1 MLLITKSSIYFKFKN
16 SRKMKKKVLMAALLV
31 AGMGMSSNVLAQ
43 TVITENDNTGV
54 ANMHSISMKYFKK
67 SNGTYLTNRNF
78 ITCIDPT
85 LTSYKNKFIVNP
97 DGLVIASGISLYSSF
112 ASDVPGQPALSITKR
127 DNNQEGF
134 QLKSSGYQGTL
145 KPFDM
150 YASLLTINAELKV
163 EGKITCKN
171 ELNVTKLNTE
181 EIRTNDIT
189 VDMNNAADYVFDP
202 AYNLQDLSEVEN
214 YVKENKHLPGIP
226 SAVEMAENGM
236 SVAQMSNL
244 LLEKIEEL
252 TLHMIELQKENNALK
267 SRIESLEK

>member
-1 MLLITKSSIYFKFKN
+1 
-16 SRKMKKKVLMAALLV
+16 MKKKVLMAALLV
-31 AGMGMSSNVLAQ
+31 AGMGMSSSNVLAQ
-43 TVITENDNTGV
+43 TVITEGTSDGIAYMHRINMQHFRKND
-54 ANMHSISMKYFKK
+54 
-67 SNGTYLTNRNF
+67 GTFLKRDF
-78 ITCIDPT
+78 IVCNDPT
-85 LTSYKNKFIVNP
+85 LSNYRTQFSVSSTGKVT
-97 DGLVIASGISLYSSF
+97 ASGLYLFSSYG
-112 ASDVPGQPALSITKR
+112 SGVPNQPMLYIEKKTG
-127 DNNQEGF
+127 NQEGF
-134 QLKSSGYQGTL
+134 DLKSSGYQGFR
-145 KPFDM
+145 PFDI
-150 YASLLTINAELKV
+150 YASLMTINAELKV

-226 SAVEMAENGM
+226 SAAEMAENGM

>member
-1 MLLITKSSIYFKFKN
+1 
-16 SRKMKKKVLMAALLV
+16 MKKKVLMAALLV

-43 TVITENDNTGV
+43 TVITENNSSGIAD
-54 ANMHSISMKYFKK
+54 MHYITMSYKTN
-67 SNGTYLTNRNF
+67 SNGNYLSTNF
-78 ITCIDPT
+78 IRCYEPNNQP
-85 LTSYKNKFIVNP
+85 YKNKFIVTSEGKVETSGIKIYSSYAANVP
-97 DGLVIASGISLYSSF
+97 SQNILYIQKKSNNEDGYMIKASGSKGYKPIDIISSF
-112 ASDVPGQPALSITKR
+112 V
-127 DNNQEGF
+127 
-134 QLKSSGYQGTL
+134 
-145 KPFDM
+145 
-150 YASLLTINAELKV
+150 TINSELKV
-163 EGKITCKN
+163 EGKITCKD
-171 ELNVTKLNTE
+171 ELNVAKLNTE

-202 AYNLQDLSEVEN
+202 TYNLQDLSEVES

-226 SAVEMAENGM
+226 SAAEMAENGM